1 MHMKDTRSE
10 LQQQARSRR
19 TITKGAVALAVILV
33 AAILCAFTLTQPG
46 LPTRTFADD
55 GTSTV
60 AANDGTAAQALPSAS
75 TVSGTDFLA
84 ALDAYVATNPAA
96 DEGDYVEIDGNTPS
110 FTVDDATTDAFQSF
124 SQLDWLGR
132 CGTAYACLG
141 PETLPT
147 DVRGDISE
155 IHPSGWVQNFY
166 DFIEGES
173 LYNRS
178 HLIAHCLSGQNANE
192 RNLITGTRHLNADA
206 MEPIEAM
213 VLDYIER
220 TSNHVLYR
228 VTPVFER
235 DELVARGVQI
245 EALSMEDG
253 GQGVSLNVFLRNIQP
268 GVAIDYATGDNWADE
283 TATNGSWAD
292 GTAAAGSWGAGTG
305 STAAGGWG
313 TGSTAAGGWGTP
325 TAIAGASTLS
335 PISIAAASDQAASSS
350 SDTPATVTYV
360 VNKNT
365 GKFHYPSCSSV
376 SKIKAKNRMDSDQTR
391 DELIAQGYVPCKN
404 CNP

>member
-1 MHMKDTRSE
+1 MKDLRNDSSA
-10 LQQQARSRR
+10 QARRAHS
-19 TITKGAVALAVILV
+19 TTGGLAALAAALV
-33 AAILCAFTLTQPG
+33 AIVFAVFSIAQPG
-46 LPTRTFADD
+46 MPTGECTGTTASADEA
-55 GTSTV
+55 T
-60 AANDGTAAQALPSAS
+60 TAQTLPSAS
-75 TVSGTDFLA
+75 TVSDTDFLA
-84 ALDAYVATNPAA
+84 ALDAYVAANPMA
-96 DEGDYVEIDGNTPS
+96 DEGDYVEIDDNVPS

-178 HLIAHCLSGQNANE
+178 HLIAHCLSGQDANE
-192 RNLITGTRHLNADA
+192 QNLITGTRHFNADV

-220 TSNHVLYR
+220 TGNHVLYR
-228 VTPVFER
+228 VTPVFEG

-268 GVAIDYATGDNWADE
+268 GVAIDYATGNNWADE
-283 TATNGSWAD
+283 AAT
-292 GTAAAGSWGAGTG
+292 AGSWSASAASSSL
-305 STAAGGWG
+305 STSA
-313 TGSTAAGGWGTP
+313 T
-325 TAIAGASTLS
+325 AGAAPLS
-335 PISIAAASDQAASSS
+335 PISAAATTSQADDAST
-350 SDTPATVTYV
+350 DTPATVTYV

-376 SKIKAKNRMDSDQTR
+376 PKIKAKNRMDSNQTR

>member
-1 MHMKDTRSE
+1 MLMKDRTSKSHS
-10 LQQQARSRR
+10 QAKDARS
-19 TITKGAVALAVILV
+19 IPGGAKALV
-33 AAILCAFTLTQPG
+33 AALVAAVLVMLAFTQTNLSV
-46 LPTRTFADD
+46 RIFADD
-55 GTSTV
+55 GTS
-60 AANDGTAAQALPSAS
+60 AAATASQGAAADTLPSAS

-84 ALDAYVATNPAA
+84 ALDAYVAANPTA

-155 IHPSGWVQNFY
+155 IHPSGWVQYFY

-192 RNLITGTRHLNADA
+192 QNLITGTRHFNADV

-213 VLDYIER
+213 VLNYIEQ
-220 TSNHVLYR
+220 TGNHVLYR
-228 VTPVFER
+228 VTPVFEG

-268 GVAIDYATGDNWADE
+268 GVAIDYATGNNWADE
-283 TATNGSWAD
+283 AATAGSWSAS
-292 GTAAAGSWGAGTG
+292 AAAG
-305 STAAGGWG
+305 AAPLAPI
-313 TGSTAAGGWGTP
+313 SAAAT
-325 TAIAGASTLS
+325 TSQADDAST
-335 PISIAAASDQAASSS
+335 
-350 SDTPATVTYV
+350 DTPATVTYV

-376 SKIKAKNRMDSDQTR
+376 PKIKAKNRMDSNQTR
-391 DELIAQGYVPCKN
+391 DELIAQGYAPCKN

>member
-1 MHMKDTRSE
+1 MHMKVTENES
-10 LQQQARSRR
+10 QQSARGSHS
-19 TITKGAVALAVILV
+19 IMKGMIALAVILV
-33 AAILCAFTLTQPG
+33 AAVLFTFTLTQPG
-46 LPTRTFADD
+46 LSTRIFADD
-55 GTSTV
+55 ETS
-60 AANDGTAAQALPSAS
+60 AATTASQGADASALPSAS
-75 TVSGTDFLA
+75 TVSGTDFLI
-84 ALDAYVATNPAA
+84 ALDAYVAANPTA
-96 DEGDYVEIDGNTPS
+96 DEGDYVEINDNTPS

-124 SQLDWLGR
+124 SQLDRLGR

-147 DVRGDISE
+147 DARGDISE
-155 IHPSGWVQNFY
+155 VHPSGWIQNFY

-192 RNLITGTRHLNADA
+192 KNLITGTRHFNADV

-213 VLDYIER
+213 VLNYIEQ
-220 TSNHVLYR
+220 TGNPVLYR
-228 VTPVFER
+228 VTPVFEG

-268 GVAIDYATGDNWADE
+268 GVTIDYATGNNWADE
-283 TATNGSWAD
+283 AATDSGLGTESTAAD
-292 GTAAAGSWGAGTG
+292 SRNASAAAGAAALPAI
-305 STAAGGWG
+305 STA
-313 TGSTAAGGWGTP
+313 STD
-325 TAIAGASTLS
+325 
-335 PISIAAASDQAASSS
+335 DQSADTQT
-350 SDTPATVTYV
+350 DTPSTVTYV
-360 VNKNT
+360 VNKKA

-376 SKIKAKNRMDSDQTR
+376 PKIKAKNRMDSDQTR
-391 DELIAQGYVPCKN
+391 DELIAQGYVPCKD

>member
-1 MHMKDTRSE
+1 MHMKDTRGE
-10 LQQQARSRR
+10 LQQQARGGRS
-19 TITKGAVALAVILV
+19 ITKGAVALAVILV
-33 AAILCAFTLTQPG
+33 TAILFAFTFAQPG

-55 GTSTV
+55 GTSAA
-60 AANDGTAAQALPSAS
+60 AANDGTAAQTLSSAS
-75 TVSGTDFLA
+75 TVSGTDFLT
-84 ALDAYVATNPAA
+84 ALDAYVASNPAA
-96 DEGDYVEIDGNTPS
+96 DEGDYVEIDNNTPS

-147 DVRGDISE
+147 GVRGDISE

-166 DFIEGES
+166 DFIEGQS

-192 RNLITGTRHLNADA
+192 QNLITGTRHFNADV

-213 VLDYIER
+213 VLNYIEQ
-220 TSNHVLYR
+220 TGNHVLYR
-228 VTPVFER
+228 VTPVFEG

-268 GVAIDYATGDNWADE
+268 GVAIDYATGNNWADE
-283 TATNGSWAD
+283 AAT
-292 GTAAAGSWGAGTG
+292 AGSR
-305 STAAGGWG
+305 S
-313 TGSTAAGGWGTP
+313 S
-325 TAIAGASTLS
+325 S
-335 PISIAAASDQAASSS
+335 AASSGLS
-350 SDTPATVTYV
+350 TSATAGAAPLAPISAAATTSQADDASTGTPATVTYV

-376 SKIKAKNRMDSDQTR
+376 PKIKAKNRMDSNQTR

>member
-1 MHMKDTRSE
+1 MLMKDRTSE
-10 LQQQARSRR
+10 SHPQAKDARS
-19 TITKGAVALAVILV
+19 IPGGAKALV
-33 AAILCAFTLTQPG
+33 AALVAAVLVAFAFAQTYLSA
-46 LPTRTFADD
+46 RIFADD
-55 GTSTV
+55 GTSAAATASQGA
-60 AANDGTAAQALPSAS
+60 AANTLPSAS
-75 TVSGTDFLA
+75 TVSGTDFLT
-84 ALDAYVATNPAA
+84 ALDAYVAANPTV

-124 SQLDWLGR
+124 SQLDRLGR

-178 HLIAHCLSGQNANE
+178 HLIAHCLSGQDANE
-192 RNLITGTRHLNADA
+192 RNLITGTRHFNADV

-220 TSNHVLYR
+220 TGNHVLYR
-228 VTPVFER
+228 VTPVFEG

-268 GVAIDYATGDNWADE
+268 GVAIDYATGNNWADE
-283 TATNGSWAD
+283 AATAGSWSASATAS
-292 GTAAAGSWGAGTG
+292 GWNTGSAAAG
-305 STAAGGWG
+305 AAPLVPI
-313 TGSTAAGGWGTP
+313 SAAAT
-325 TAIAGASTLS
+325 TSQADDAST
-335 PISIAAASDQAASSS
+335 
-350 SDTPATVTYV
+350 DTPATVTYV

-376 SKIKAKNRMDSDQTR
+376 PKIKAKNRMDSNQTR

>member
-1 MHMKDTRSE
+1 MKDLRNDSSA
-10 LQQQARSRR
+10 QARRARS
-19 TITKGAVALAVILV
+19 TTGGLAALAAALV
-33 AAILCAFTLTQPG
+33 AIVFAVFSIAQPG
-46 LPTRTFADD
+46 MPTGECTGTTASADEA
-55 GTSTV
+55 T
-60 AANDGTAAQALPSAS
+60 TAQTLPSAS
-75 TVSGTDFLA
+75 TVSGTDFLT
-84 ALDAYVATNPAA
+84 ALDAYVAANPATDA
-96 DEGDYVEIDGNTPS
+96 GDYVEIDNNTPS

-124 SQLDWLGR
+124 SPLDWLGR

-178 HLIAHCLSGQNANE
+178 HLIAHCLSGQDANE
-192 RNLITGTRHLNADA
+192 QNLITGTRHFNADV

-213 VLDYIER
+213 VLNYIEQ
-220 TSNHVLYR
+220 TGNHVLYR
-228 VTPVFER
+228 VTPVFEG

-268 GVAIDYATGDNWADE
+268 GVAIDYATGNNWADE
-283 TATNGSWAD
+283 AATDSGLGTGS
-292 GTAAAGSWGAGTG
+292 AAAGAAATG
-305 STAAGGWG
+305 LSMPTAADAAALPAISTA
-313 TGSTAAGGWGTP
+313 STD
-325 TAIAGASTLS
+325 
-335 PISIAAASDQAASSS
+335 DQSADSQT
-350 SDTPATVTYV
+350 DTPSTVTYV
-360 VNKNT
+360 VNKKA

-376 SKIKAKNRMDSDQTR
+376 PKIKAKNRMDSDQTR
-391 DELIAQGYVPCKN
+391 DELIAQGYVPCKD

>member
-10 LQQQARSRR
+10 LQQQARGSRS
-19 TITKGAVALAVILV
+19 ITKGAVALAVILV

-84 ALDAYVATNPAA
+84 GLDAYVATNPAA

-155 IHPSGWVQNFY
+155 IYPSGWVQNFY

-178 HLIAHCLSGQNANE
+178 HLIAHCLSGQDANE
-192 RNLITGTRHLNADA
+192 QNLITGTRHFNADV

-213 VLDYIER
+213 MLDYIER
-220 TSNHVLYR
+220 TDNHVLYR
-228 VTPVFER
+228 VTPVFEG

-268 GVAIDYATGDNWADE
+268 GVAIDYATGNNWADE
-283 TATNGSWAD
+283 AAT
-292 GTAAAGSWGAGTG
+292 AGSW
-305 STAAGGWG
+305 S
-313 TGSTAAGGWGTP
+313 S
-325 TAIAGASTLS
+325 S
-335 PISIAAASDQAASSS
+335 AASSGLS
-350 SDTPATVTYV
+350 VSAPASAVPLVPISAAATTSQADDASTDTPATVTYV

-376 SKIKAKNRMDSDQTR
+376 PKIKAKNRMDSNQTR

>member
-1 MHMKDTRSE
+1 MHMKVTENESQQSARGSRS
-10 LQQQARSRR
+10 
-19 TITKGAVALAVILV
+19 IMKGMIALAVILV
-33 AAILCAFTLTQPG
+33 VAVLFTFTLTQPG
-46 LPTRTFADD
+46 LSTRIFADD
-55 GTSTV
+55 ETS
-60 AANDGTAAQALPSAS
+60 AATTASQGADAGALPSAS
-75 TVSGTDFLA
+75 TVSGTDFLV
-84 ALDAYVATNPAA
+84 ALDAYVAANPTAN
-96 DEGDYVEIDGNTPS
+96 EGDYVEINDNTPS

-124 SQLDWLGR
+124 SQLDRLGR

-147 DVRGDISE
+147 DARGDISE

-178 HLIAHCLSGQNANE
+178 HLIAHCLSGQDANE
-192 RNLITGTRHLNADA
+192 RNLITGTRHFNADV

-213 VLDYIER
+213 VLGYIEQ
-220 TSNHVLYR
+220 TGNHVLYR
-228 VTPVFER
+228 VTPVFEG

-283 TATNGSWAD
+283 AATDSGL
-292 GTAAAGSWGAGTG
+292 GTG
-305 STAAGGWG
+305 STAAGAAA
-313 TGSTAAGGWGTP
+313 TGLSMPTAADVTALPAISTA
-325 TAIAGASTLS
+325 STD
-335 PISIAAASDQAASSS
+335 DQSADSQT
-350 SDTPATVTYV
+350 DTPSTVTYV
-360 VNKNT
+360 VNKKA

-376 SKIKAKNRMDSDQTR
+376 PKIKAKNRMDSDQTR
-391 DELIAQGYVPCKN
+391 DELIAQGYVPCKD

>member
-1 MHMKDTRSE
+1 MHMKDTRGE
-10 LQQQARSRR
+10 LQQQARGRR
-19 TITKGAVALAVILV
+19 SITKGAVALAVILV
-33 AAILCAFTLTQPG
+33 TAILFVFTIAQPG

-55 GTSTV
+55 GTSTA
-60 AANDGTAAQALPSAS
+60 AANDGTAAQTLPSAS
-75 TVSGTDFLA
+75 TVSGTDFLT
-84 ALDAYVATNPAA
+84 ALDAYVAANPTA
-96 DEGDYVEIDGNTPS
+96 DEGDYVEIDDNTPS
-110 FTVDDATTDAFQSF
+110 FTVDDATTDAFQSY

-178 HLIAHCLSGQNANE
+178 HLIAHCLSGQDANE
-192 RNLITGTRHLNADA
+192 RNLITGTRHFNADV

-220 TSNHVLYR
+220 TGNHVLYR
-228 VTPVFER
+228 VTPVFEG

-268 GVAIDYATGDNWADE
+268 GVAIDYATGNNWADE
-283 TATNGSWAD
+283 AATADSWSTSAATSNLSASASA
-292 GTAAAGSWGAGTG
+292 GTAPLA
-305 STAAGGWG
+305 
-313 TGSTAAGGWGTP
+313 
-325 TAIAGASTLS
+325 
-335 PISIAAASDQAASSS
+335 PISAAATTSQADDTST
-350 SDTPATVTYV
+350 DTPATVTYV

-376 SKIKAKNRMDSDQTR
+376 PKIKAKNRMDSNQTR
-391 DELIAQGYVPCKN
+391 DKLIAQGYVPCKN

>member
-1 MHMKDTRSE
+1 MHMKDTRGE
-10 LQQQARSRR
+10 FQQQA
-19 TITKGAVALAVILV
+19 KGGCSIAKGVAALAVILV
-33 AAILCAFTLTQPG
+33 TAILFAFTFAQPG

-55 GTSTV
+55 GTS
-60 AANDGTAAQALPSAS
+60 AAATASQGASASALPSAS
-75 TVSGTDFLA
+75 TVSGTDFFT
-84 ALDAYVATNPAA
+84 ALDAYVASNPAA
-96 DEGDYVEIDGNTPS
+96 DEGDYVEIDNNTPS

-124 SQLDWLGR
+124 SPLDWLGR

-178 HLIAHCLSGQNANE
+178 HLIAHCLSGQDANE
-192 RNLITGTRHLNADA
+192 RNLITGTRHFNADV

-220 TSNHVLYR
+220 TGNHVLYR
-228 VTPVFER
+228 VTPVFEG

-268 GVAIDYATGDNWADE
+268 GVAIDYATGNNWADE
-283 TATNGSWAD
+283 TAT
-292 GTAAAGSWGAGTG
+292 
-305 STAAGGWG
+305 AGGW
-313 TGSTAAGGWGTP
+313 S
-325 TAIAGASTLS
+325 AS
-335 PISIAAASDQAASSS
+335 AASSS
-350 SDTPATVTYV
+350 LSTSATAGAAPLAPISAAATTSQADDASTGTPVTVTYV

-376 SKIKAKNRMDSDQTR
+376 PKIKAKNRMDSNQTR
-391 DELIAQGYVPCKN
+391 DELIAQGYIPCKN

>member
-1 MHMKDTRSE
+1 MKDLRNDSSA
-10 LQQQARSRR
+10 QARHARS
-19 TITKGAVALAVILV
+19 TTNGLAALAVALVAIVLAVF
-33 AAILCAFTLTQPG
+33 AIAQPG
-46 LPTRTFADD
+46 VPTGAYADRTASVSEA
-55 GTSTV
+55 T
-60 AANDGTAAQALPSAS
+60 TAPTPPSAS

-84 ALDAYVATNPAA
+84 ALDAYVAANPTV
-96 DEGDYVEIDGNTPS
+96 DEGDYVEIDNNTPS
-110 FTVDDATTDAFQSF
+110 FTIDDATTDAFQSF
-124 SQLDWLGR
+124 SQLDRLGR

-178 HLIAHCLSGQNANE
+178 HLIAHCLSGQDANE
-192 RNLITGTRHLNADA
+192 RNLITGTRHFNADV

-213 VLDYIER
+213 VLNYIEQ
-220 TSNHVLYR
+220 TGNHVLYR
-228 VTPVFER
+228 VTPVFEG

-268 GVAIDYATGDNWADE
+268 GVAIDYATGNNWADE
-283 TATNGSWAD
+283 AAT
-292 GTAAAGSWGAGTG
+292 AGSWSASVATSSPSTSASAGAAPLAPI
-305 STAAGGWG
+305 SETAASEQA
-313 TGSTAAGGWGTP
+313 TSAAG
-325 TAIAGASTLS
+325 
-335 PISIAAASDQAASSS
+335 
-350 SDTPATVTYV
+350 DTPATVTYV

-376 SKIKAKNRMDSDQTR
+376 PKIKAKNRIDTNQTR

>member
-1 MHMKDTRSE
+1 MHMKATESE
-10 LQQQARSRR
+10 SQQPA
-19 TITKGAVALAVILV
+19 KGSPSIINGMAVFAVTFV
-33 AAILCAFTLTQPG
+33 AAILFTLTLAQPG
-46 LPTRTFADD
+46 MSVRAFADD
-55 GTSTV
+55 GAAATAATTGEEV
-60 AANDGTAAQALPSAS
+60 AAGTLPSAS
-75 TVSGTDFLA
+75 TVSGADFLT
-84 ALDAYVATNPAA
+84 ALDAYVAANPATDA
-96 DEGDYVEIDGNTPS
+96 GDYVEIDGNTPS
-110 FTVDDATTDAFQSF
+110 FTAEDATTDAFQSF

-155 IHPSGWVQNFY
+155 VHPSGWAQNSY
-166 DFIEGES
+166 GFIDGES

-192 RNLITGTRHLNADA
+192 RNLITGTRHLNADV

-213 VLDYIER
+213 VLDYIEQ
-220 TSNHVLYR
+220 TGNHVLYR
-228 VTPVFER
+228 VTPVFEG

-253 GQGVSLNVFLRNIQP
+253 GQGVSLNVFLHNIQP
-268 GVAIDYATGDNWADE
+268 GVAIDYATGDNWAD
-283 TATNGSWAD
+283 
-292 GTAAAGSWGAGTG
+292 GTAAAGGWGAGTG
-305 STAAGGWG
+305 AAAGGWG
-313 TGSTAAGGWGTP
+313 TT

-335 PISIAAASDQAASSS
+335 PISIAAASDQAASEDST

-376 SKIKAKNRMDSDQTR
+376 PKIKAKNRMDTDQTR

>member
-1 MHMKDTRSE
+1 MKDLRNDSSA
-10 LQQQARSRR
+10 QARRARS
-19 TITKGAVALAVILV
+19 TTGGLAALAAALV
-33 AAILCAFTLTQPG
+33 AIVFAVFSIAQPG
-46 LPTRTFADD
+46 MPTGECTGTTASADEA
-55 GTSTV
+55 T
-60 AANDGTAAQALPSAS
+60 TAQTLPSAS

-84 ALDAYVATNPAA
+84 ALDAYVAANPTV
-96 DEGDYVEIDGNTPS
+96 DEGDYVEIDDNTPS

-124 SQLDWLGR
+124 SPLDWLGR

-178 HLIAHCLSGQNANE
+178 HLIAHCLSGQDANE
-192 RNLITGTRHLNADA
+192 QNLITGTRHFNADV

-220 TSNHVLYR
+220 TGNHVLYR
-228 VTPVFER
+228 VTPVFEG

-283 TATNGSWAD
+283 AATADSWSSSAASS
-292 GTAAAGSWGAGTG
+292 GLSTSASAGAAALAPI
-305 STAAGGWG
+305 STAA
-313 TGSTAAGGWGTP
+313 TTSQTDDASTGTP
-325 TAIAGASTLS
+325 T
-335 PISIAAASDQAASSS
+335 
-350 SDTPATVTYV
+350 TVTYV

-376 SKIKAKNRMDSDQTR
+376 PKIKAKNRMDSNQTR

>member
-1 MHMKDTRSE
+1 MHMKDTRSD
-10 LQQQARSRR
+10 LQQQARGRR
-19 TITKGAVALAVILV
+19 SITKGAVALAVILV

-55 GTSTV
+55 GTSTA
-60 AANDGTAAQALPSAS
+60 AANDGTAAHALPSAS
-75 TVSGTDFLA
+75 TVSGTDFLT
-84 ALDAYVATNPAA
+84 ALDAYVAANPTA
-96 DEGDYVEIDGNTPS
+96 DEGDYVDIDDNTPS
-110 FTVDDATTDAFQSF
+110 FTVDDATTDAFQSY

-155 IHPSGWVQNFY
+155 IRPSGWVQNFY

-178 HLIAHCLSGQNANE
+178 HLIAHCLSGQDANE
-192 RNLITGTRHLNADA
+192 QNLITGTRHFNADV

-220 TSNHVLYR
+220 TGNHVLYR
-228 VTPVFER
+228 VTPVFED

-268 GVAIDYATGDNWADE
+268 GVAIDYATGNNWADE
-283 TATNGSWAD
+283 AATADSWSTSAATSNLSASASA
-292 GTAAAGSWGAGTG
+292 GTAPLA
-305 STAAGGWG
+305 
-313 TGSTAAGGWGTP
+313 
-325 TAIAGASTLS
+325 
-335 PISIAAASDQAASSS
+335 PISAAATTSQADDTST
-350 SDTPATVTYV
+350 DTPATVTYV

-376 SKIKAKNRMDSDQTR
+376 PKIKAKNRMDSNQTR

>member
-1 MHMKDTRSE
+1 MHMKVTENESQQSARGSRS
-10 LQQQARSRR
+10 
-19 TITKGAVALAVILV
+19 IMKGMIALTVILV
-33 AAILCAFTLTQPG
+33 AAVLFTFTLTQPN
-46 LPTRTFADD
+46 LSTRIFADD
-55 GTSTV
+55 ETS
-60 AANDGTAAQALPSAS
+60 AATTASQGADAGALPSAS

-84 ALDAYVATNPAA
+84 ALDAYVAANPAT
-96 DEGDYVEIDGNTPS
+96 DSGDYVEIDNNTPS
-110 FTVDDATTDAFQSF
+110 FTADDATTEAFQSF
-124 SQLDWLGR
+124 SQLDRLGR

-147 DVRGDISE
+147 DARGDISE
-155 IHPSGWVQNFY
+155 VHPSGWVQNFY
-166 DFIEGES
+166 DFIEDES

-192 RNLITGTRHLNADA
+192 RNLITGTRHFNADV

-213 VLDYIER
+213 VLNYIEQ
-220 TSNHVLYR
+220 TGNHVLYR
-228 VTPVFER
+228 VTPVFEGN
-235 DELVARGVQI
+235 ELVARGVQI

-283 TATNGSWAD
+283 SAAQGS
-292 GTAAAGSWGAGTG
+292 S
-305 STAAGGWG
+305 STPVPAGG
-313 TGSTAAGGWGTP
+313 
-325 TAIAGASTLS
+325 ASLA
-335 PISIAAASDQAASSS
+335 PISAAVASNEAA
-350 SDTPATVTYV
+350 DNAAETPSTVTYV

-376 SKIKAKNRMDSDQTR
+376 PKIKAKNRMDSDQTR
-391 DELIAQGYVPCKN
+391 DELIAQGYLPCKN

>member
-1 MHMKDTRSE
+1 MHMKVTERES
-10 LQQQARSRR
+10 QQSARGSLP
-19 TITKGAVALAVILV
+19 ITNGAIALAAILV
-33 AAILCAFTLTQPG
+33 AAILFTLALAQPG
-46 LPTRTFADD
+46 ISARAFADD
-55 GTSTV
+55 G
-60 AANDGTAAQALPSAS
+60 AAATAATTGEATAAQALPSAS
-75 TVSGTDFLA
+75 TVSGIDFLT
-84 ALDAYVATNPAA
+84 ALDAYIAANPMA

-124 SQLDWLGR
+124 SQLDRLGR

-155 IHPSGWVQNFY
+155 IRPSGWVQNFY

-192 RNLITGTRHLNADA
+192 RNLITGTRHFNADV

-220 TSNHVLYR
+220 TGNHVLYR
-228 VTPVFER
+228 VTPVFED

-268 GVAIDYATGDNWADE
+268 GVAIDYATGNNWADE
-283 TATNGSWAD
+283 AATDGSWSASAA
-292 GTAAAGSWGAGTG
+292 TSSLSTSAAAG
-305 STAAGGWG
+305 AAALAPI
-313 TGSTAAGGWGTP
+313 SAAAT
-325 TAIAGASTLS
+325 TSQADDAST
-335 PISIAAASDQAASSS
+335 
-350 SDTPATVTYV
+350 DTPATVTYV

-376 SKIKAKNRMDSDQTR
+376 PKIKAKNRMDSNQTR

>member
-1 MHMKDTRSE
+1 MHMKVTESKS
-10 LQQQARSRR
+10 QQPARARCSIINGP
-19 TITKGAVALAVILV
+19 TAYVVAFV
-33 AAILCAFTLTQPG
+33 AAILFAFALTQPD

-55 GTSTV
+55 GTS
-60 AANDGTAAQALPSAS
+60 AAATASQGAAADTLPSAS

-84 ALDAYVATNPAA
+84 ALDGYVAANPMA
-96 DEGDYVEIDGNTPS
+96 DEGDYVEIDGNVPP

-124 SQLDWLGR
+124 SPLDLLGR

-178 HLIAHCLSGQNANE
+178 HLIAHCLSGQDANE
-192 RNLITGTRHLNADA
+192 QNLITGTRHFNADV

-213 VLDYIER
+213 VLNYIEQ
-220 TSNHVLYR
+220 TGNHVLYR
-228 VTPVFER
+228 VTPVFEG
-235 DELVARGVQI
+235 DELVARGVQM

-283 TATNGSWAD
+283 
-292 GTAAAGSWGAGTG
+292 AASAGSWSSSAASSGLSTSASAGAAPLAPISAAATTSQADDA
-305 STAAGGWG
+305 ST
-313 TGSTAAGGWGTP
+313 GTP
-325 TAIAGASTLS
+325 T
-335 PISIAAASDQAASSS
+335 
-350 SDTPATVTYV
+350 TVTYV

-376 SKIKAKNRMDSDQTR
+376 PKIKAKNRMDSNQTR

>member
-1 MHMKDTRSE
+1 MHMKVTGSE
-10 LQQQARSRR
+10 SQQQAKGSRS
-19 TITKGAVALAVILV
+19 IINGLAAFVVTVV
-33 AAILCAFTLTQPG
+33 AAIIFTFAFAQPG
-46 LPTRTFADD
+46 LSARAFADD
-55 GTSTV
+55 G
-60 AANDGTAAQALPSAS
+60 NTAAAAAPSEEAATQALPSAS
-75 TVSGTDFLA
+75 TVSGTEFLA
-84 ALDAYVATNPAA
+84 ALDAYVAVNPTVDA
-96 DEGDYVEIDGNTPS
+96 GDYVEIDGNTPS

-124 SQLDWLGR
+124 SQLDRLGR

-147 DVRGDISE
+147 DARGDISE

-166 DFIEGES
+166 DFIEDES

-178 HLIAHCLSGQNANE
+178 HLIAHCLSGQDANE
-192 RNLITGTRHLNADA
+192 QNLITGTRHFNADV

-220 TSNHVLYR
+220 TGNHVLYR
-228 VTPVFER
+228 VTPVFEG

-283 TATNGSWAD
+283 TATD
-292 GTAAAGSWGAGTG
+292 GGRGTGAGTGAAGSWGTT
-305 STAAGGWG
+305 TAVV
-313 TGSTAAGGWGTP
+313 
-325 TAIAGASTLS
+325 GASTLS
-335 PISIAAASDQAASSS
+335 PISIAAASDQAASEDST

>member
-1 MHMKDTRSE
+1 MKD
-10 LQQQARSRR
+10 LQNNSSAQATHAHS
-19 TITKGAVALAVILV
+19 TTSGLTALAAALV
-33 AAILCAFTLTQPG
+33 AIVLAVFAVSQPG
-46 LPTRTFADD
+46 VPTRACAD
-55 GTSTV
+55 TTASV
-60 AANDGTAAQALPSAS
+60 SEAATAQALPSAS

-84 ALDAYVATNPAA
+84 ALDAYVAANPATDA
-96 DEGDYVEIDGNTPS
+96 GDYVEIDNNIPS
-110 FTVDDATTDAFQSF
+110 FTADDATTEAFQSF
-124 SQLDWLGR
+124 SQLDRLGR

-155 IHPSGWVQNFY
+155 VHPSGWIQNFY

-178 HLIAHCLSGQNANE
+178 HLIAHCLSGQNTNE
-192 RNLITGTRHLNADA
+192 RNLITGTRHFNADV

-213 VLDYIER
+213 VLNYIEQ
-220 TSNHVLYR
+220 TGNHVLYR
-228 VTPVFER
+228 VTPVFEG

-268 GVAIDYATGDNWADE
+268 GVAIDYATGDNWADGAATTDSWNAST
-283 TATNGSWAD
+283 TAVGWS
-292 GTAAAGSWGAGTG
+292 TG
-305 STAAGGWG
+305 SAPAGG
-313 TGSTAAGGWGTP
+313 
-325 TAIAGASTLS
+325 ASLA
-335 PISIAAASDQAASSS
+335 PISAAVASDEGADNAAE
-350 SDTPATVTYV
+350 TPSTVTYV

-376 SKIKAKNRMDSDQTR
+376 PKIKAKNHMDSDQTR

>member
-1 MHMKDTRSE
+1 MRIEDSENESYMQAEDTHS
-10 LQQQARSRR
+10 
-19 TITKGAVALAVILV
+19 ITHGLATLAFALA
-33 AAILCAFTLTQPG
+33 AAILLTFALAQPG
-46 LPTRTFADD
+46 LPARAFAD
-55 GTSTV
+55 V
-60 AANDGTAAQALPSAS
+60 ETAATAATTGEGAAAETLPSAS
-75 TVSGTDFLA
+75 TVTGEDFLA
-84 ALDAYVATNPAA
+84 ALDAYVAANPATDA
-96 DEGDYVEIDGNTPS
+96 GDYVEIDNNTPS
-110 FTVDDATTDAFQSF
+110 FTADDTTTEAFQSF

-147 DVRGDISE
+147 DARGDISDV
-155 IHPSGWVQNFY
+155 HPSGWVQNFY
-166 DFIEGES
+166 DFIDGES

-192 RNLITGTRHLNADA
+192 RNLITGTRHFNADV

-213 VLDYIER
+213 ALDYIEQ
-220 TSNHVLYR
+220 TGNHVLYR
-228 VTPVFER
+228 VTPVFKG

-283 TATNGSWAD
+283 TATGDSWD
-292 GTAAAGSWGAGTG
+292 TGTG
-305 STAAGGWG
+305 TGTGAAGGWG
-313 TGSTAAGGWGTP
+313 TTTAVV
-325 TAIAGASTLS
+325 GASTLS
-335 PISIAAASDQAASSS
+335 PISIAAASDQATSSS

-365 GKFHYPSCSSV
+365 GKFHYPSCPSV

>member
-10 LQQQARSRR
+10 LQQQARGRR
-19 TITKGAVALAVILV
+19 TITNRVVALAVILV
-33 AAILCAFTLTQPG
+33 AAILFAFALAQPG

-60 AANDGTAAQALPSAS
+60 AANNGTVAQALPSAS

-124 SQLDWLGR
+124 SQLDRLGR

-147 DVRGDISE
+147 DARGDISE

-166 DFIEGES
+166 DFIEDES

-178 HLIAHCLSGQNANE
+178 HLIAHCLSGQDANE
-192 RNLITGTRHLNADA
+192 QNLITGTRHFNADV

-220 TSNHVLYR
+220 TGNHVLYR
-228 VTPVFER
+228 VTPVFEG

-268 GVAIDYATGDNWADE
+268 GVAIDYATGNNWADE
-283 TATNGSWAD
+283 AATADSWSTSAATSNLSASASA
-292 GTAAAGSWGAGTG
+292 GTAPLA
-305 STAAGGWG
+305 
-313 TGSTAAGGWGTP
+313 
-325 TAIAGASTLS
+325 
-335 PISIAAASDQAASSS
+335 PISAAATTSQADDTST
-350 SDTPATVTYV
+350 DTPATVTYV

-376 SKIKAKNRMDSDQTR
+376 PKIKAKNRMDSNQTR

>member
-10 LQQQARSRR
+10 LQQQARGRR
-19 TITKGAVALAVILV
+19 TITNGVVTLAVILV
-33 AAILCAFTLTQPG
+33 AAILFAFALAQPG

-55 GTSTV
+55 GTSTA
-60 AANDGTAAQALPSAS
+60 AANDGTAAHALPSAS

-84 ALDAYVATNPAA
+84 ALDAYVAANPTA
-96 DEGDYVEIDGNTPS
+96 DEGDYVEIDDNTPS

-124 SQLDWLGR
+124 SPFDWLGR

-178 HLIAHCLSGQNANE
+178 HLIAHCLSGQDANE
-192 RNLITGTRHLNADA
+192 QNLITGTRHFNADV

-228 VTPVFER
+228 VTPVFEG

-268 GVAIDYATGDNWADE
+268 GVAIDYATGNNWADE
-283 TATNGSWAD
+283 AATAGSWNTSAA
-292 GTAAAGSWGAGTG
+292 TSSLSTSAAAG
-305 STAAGGWG
+305 AAPLAPI
-313 TGSTAAGGWGTP
+313 SAAAT
-325 TAIAGASTLS
+325 TNQADDAST
-335 PISIAAASDQAASSS
+335 
-350 SDTPATVTYV
+350 DTPATVTYV

-376 SKIKAKNRMDSDQTR
+376 PKIKAKNRMDSNQTR

>member
-1 MHMKDTRSE
+1 MRIEDSENESYMQTKDTHS
-10 LQQQARSRR
+10 
-19 TITKGAVALAVILV
+19 ITHGLAAFAVTLA
-33 AAILCAFTLTQPG
+33 AAILFAFAVAQPS
-46 LPTRTFADD
+46 LPAKAFADIE
-55 GTSTV
+55 
-60 AANDGTAAQALPSAS
+60 TAATTATAGEEAAAEALPSAS
-75 TVSGTDFLA
+75 TLSGADFLA
-84 ALDAYVATNPAA
+84 ALDAYVAANPATDA
-96 DEGDYVEIDGNTPS
+96 GDYVEIDGNTPS
-110 FTVDDATTDAFQSF
+110 FTADDATTDAFQSF

-155 IHPSGWVQNFY
+155 VHPSGWVQNFY

-178 HLIAHCLSGQNANE
+178 HLIAHSLSGQNANE
-192 RNLITGTRHLNADA
+192 RNLITGTRHFNADV

-220 TSNHVLYR
+220 TGNHVLYR
-228 VTPVFER
+228 VTPVFEG

-268 GVAIDYATGDNWADE
+268 GVAIDYATGNNWADE
-283 TATNGSWAD
+283 AATDGSWD
-292 GTAAAGSWGAGTG
+292 TGTG
-305 STAAGGWG
+305 AETGATGGWG
-313 TGSTAAGGWGTP
+313 TTTAVV
-325 TAIAGASTLS
+325 GASTLS
-335 PISIAAASDQAASSS
+335 PISIAAASDQAASEDST

-365 GKFHYPSCSSV
+365 GKFHYPSCPSV

>member
-1 MHMKDTRSE
+1 MNDLRNDSSARVRH
-10 LQQQARSRR
+10 ARS
-19 TITKGAVALAVILV
+19 TTSGLAALAAALV
-33 AAILCAFTLTQPG
+33 AIVLAAFAISQPG
-46 LPTRTFADD
+46 VPTRACAD
-55 GTSTV
+55 TTASV
-60 AANDGTAAQALPSAS
+60 SEAATAQALPSAS

-84 ALDAYVATNPAA
+84 ALDAYVAANPATDA
-96 DEGDYVEIDGNTPS
+96 GDYVEIDNNTPS
-110 FTVDDATTDAFQSF
+110 FTAGDATTEAFQSF
-124 SQLDWLGR
+124 SQLDRLGR

-147 DVRGDISE
+147 DARGDISE
-155 IHPSGWVQNFY
+155 IHPSGWVQHFY

-192 RNLITGTRHLNADA
+192 KNLITGTRHFNADV

-213 VLDYIER
+213 VLNYIEQ
-220 TSNHVLYR
+220 TGNHVLYR
-228 VTPVFER
+228 VTPVFEG

-268 GVAIDYATGDNWADE
+268 GVDIDYATGDNWADE
-283 TATNGSWAD
+283 AATMGSRN
-292 GTAAAGSWGAGTG
+292 S
-305 STAAGGWG
+305 STAAVGWS
-313 TGSTAAGGWGTP
+313 TGSAP
-325 TAIAGASTLS
+325 AGAETLAPVS
-335 PISIAAASDQAASSS
+335 AAVASDEGTDNAAE
-350 SDTPATVTYV
+350 TPSTVTYV

-376 SKIKAKNRMDSDQTR
+376 PKIKAKNRMDSNQTR
-391 DELIAQGYVPCKN
+391 DELIAQGYVPCKD

>member
-1 MHMKDTRSE
+1 MLMKDRTSKSHS
-10 LQQQARSRR
+10 QAKDARS
-19 TITKGAVALAVILV
+19 IPGGAKALV
-33 AAILCAFTLTQPG
+33 AALVAAVLVMLAFTQTNLSV
-46 LPTRTFADD
+46 RTFADD
-55 GTSTV
+55 GAS
-60 AANDGTAAQALPSAS
+60 AAATASQGAAADILPSAS

-84 ALDAYVATNPAA
+84 ALDAYVAANPTA

-110 FTVDDATTDAFQSF
+110 FTVDDATADAFQSF
-124 SQLDWLGR
+124 SPLDWLGR

-178 HLIAHCLSGQNANE
+178 HLIAHCLSGQDANE
-192 RNLITGTRHLNADA
+192 RNLITGTRHFNADV

-220 TSNHVLYR
+220 TGNHVLYR
-228 VTPVFER
+228 VTPVFEG

-268 GVAIDYATGDNWADE
+268 GVAIDYATGNNWADE
-283 TATNGSWAD
+283 AATAGSWSAS
-292 GTAAAGSWGAGTG
+292 AAAG
-305 STAAGGWG
+305 AAPLAPI
-313 TGSTAAGGWGTP
+313 SAAAT
-325 TAIAGASTLS
+325 TSQADDAST
-335 PISIAAASDQAASSS
+335 
-350 SDTPATVTYV
+350 DTPATVTYV

-376 SKIKAKNRMDSDQTR
+376 PKIKAKNRMDTNQTR

>member
-10 LQQQARSRR
+10 LQQQARGRR
-19 TITKGAVALAVILV
+19 SITKGAVALAVILV

-55 GTSTV
+55 GTSTA
-60 AANDGTAAQALPSAS
+60 AANDGTAAHALPSAS
-75 TVSGTDFLA
+75 TVSGTDFLT
-84 ALDAYVATNPAA
+84 ALDAYVAANPTA
-96 DEGDYVEIDGNTPS
+96 DEGDYVEIDDNTPS
-110 FTVDDATTDAFQSF
+110 FTVDDATTDAFQSY

-178 HLIAHCLSGQNANE
+178 HLIAHCLSGQDANE
-192 RNLITGTRHLNADA
+192 RNLITGTRHFNADV

-220 TSNHVLYR
+220 TGNHVLYR
-228 VTPVFER
+228 VTPVFED

-268 GVAIDYATGDNWADE
+268 GVAIDYATGNNWADE
-283 TATNGSWAD
+283 AATADSWSTSAATSNLSASASA
-292 GTAAAGSWGAGTG
+292 GTAPLA
-305 STAAGGWG
+305 
-313 TGSTAAGGWGTP
+313 
-325 TAIAGASTLS
+325 
-335 PISIAAASDQAASSS
+335 PISAAATTSQADDTST
-350 SDTPATVTYV
+350 DTPATVTYV

-376 SKIKAKNRMDSDQTR
+376 PKIKAKNRMDSNQTR

>member
-1 MHMKDTRSE
+1 MLMKDRTSE
-10 LQQQARSRR
+10 SHPQAKDARS
-19 TITKGAVALAVILV
+19 IPGGAKALV
-33 AAILCAFTLTQPG
+33 AALVAAVLVAFAFAQTYLSA
-46 LPTRTFADD
+46 RIFADD
-55 GTSTV
+55 GTSAAATASQGA
-60 AANDGTAAQALPSAS
+60 AANTLPSAS
-75 TVSGTDFLA
+75 TVSGTDFLT
-84 ALDAYVATNPAA
+84 ALDAYVAANPTV

-124 SQLDWLGR
+124 SQLDRLGR

-178 HLIAHCLSGQNANE
+178 HLIAHCLSGQDANE
-192 RNLITGTRHLNADA
+192 RNLITGTRHFNADV

-220 TSNHVLYR
+220 TGNHVLYR
-228 VTPVFER
+228 VTPVFEG

-268 GVAIDYATGDNWADE
+268 GVAIDYATGNNWADE
-283 TATNGSWAD
+283 AATADSWSTSAATSNLSASASA
-292 GTAAAGSWGAGTG
+292 GAAPLAPISAAATTSQADD
-305 STAAGGWG
+305 
-313 TGSTAAGGWGTP
+313 
-325 TAIAGASTLS
+325 AST
-335 PISIAAASDQAASSS
+335 
-350 SDTPATVTYV
+350 DTPATVTYV

-376 SKIKAKNRMDSDQTR
+376 PKIKAKNRMDSDQTR

>member
-1 MHMKDTRSE
+1 MHLKDTRGE
-10 LQQQARSRR
+10 FQQQAKGSRS
-19 TITKGAVALAVILV
+19 ITKDAVALAVILA
-33 AAILCAFTLTQPG
+33 AAILFAFALVQPG

-55 GTSTV
+55 GNSAA
-60 AANDGTAAQALPSAS
+60 AANDGTAAQTLPSAS
-75 TVSGTDFLA
+75 MVSGTDFLA
-84 ALDAYVATNPAA
+84 ALDAYVAANPMA
-96 DEGDYVEIDGNTPS
+96 DEGDYVEIDGNVPS

-178 HLIAHCLSGQNANE
+178 HLIAHCLSGQDANE
-192 RNLITGTRHLNADA
+192 QNLITGTRHFNADV

-220 TSNHVLYR
+220 SGNHVLYR
-228 VTPVFER
+228 VTPVFEG

-268 GVAIDYATGDNWADE
+268 GVAIDYATGNNWADE
-283 TATNGSWAD
+283 AAT
-292 GTAAAGSWGAGTG
+292 AGSWSA
-305 STAAGGWG
+305 S
-313 TGSTAAGGWGTP
+313 
-325 TAIAGASTLS
+325 ASTGAAPLA
-335 PISIAAASDQAASSS
+335 PISAVATTSQTDDAST
-350 SDTPATVTYV
+350 DTPATVTYV

-376 SKIKAKNRMDSDQTR
+376 PKIKAKNRMDSNQTR

>member
-1 MHMKDTRSE
+1 MKDLRNDSSA
-10 LQQQARSRR
+10 QARRARS
-19 TITKGAVALAVILV
+19 TTGGLAALAAALV
-33 AAILCAFTLTQPG
+33 AIVFAVFSIAQPG
-46 LPTRTFADD
+46 MPTGECTGTTASADEA
-55 GTSTV
+55 T
-60 AANDGTAAQALPSAS
+60 TAQTLPSAS
-75 TVSGTDFLA
+75 TVSGTDFLT
-84 ALDAYVATNPAA
+84 ALDAYVAANPTA
-96 DEGDYVEIDGNTPS
+96 DGGDYVEIDGNVPS
-110 FTVDDATTDAFQSF
+110 FTVDDATTDTFQSF

-147 DVRGDISE
+147 DMRGDISE

-178 HLIAHCLSGQNANE
+178 HLIAHCLSGQDANE
-192 RNLITGTRHLNADA
+192 RNLITGTRHFNADV

-220 TSNHVLYR
+220 TGNHVLYR
-228 VTPVFER
+228 VTPVFEG
-235 DELVARGVQI
+235 DELVARGVQM

-268 GVAIDYATGDNWADE
+268 GVAIDYATGNNWADE
-283 TATNGSWAD
+283 AATAGSWSASAA
-292 GTAAAGSWGAGTG
+292 TSSPSTSAAAG
-305 STAAGGWG
+305 AAPLA
-313 TGSTAAGGWGTP
+313 TISAAAT
-325 TAIAGASTLS
+325 TSQADDAST
-335 PISIAAASDQAASSS
+335 
-350 SDTPATVTYV
+350 DTPATVTYV

-376 SKIKAKNRMDSDQTR
+376 PKIKAKNRMDSNQTR

>member
-1 MHMKDTRSE
+1 MHMKDTRGE
-10 LQQQARSRR
+10 FQQQTKGGRS
-19 TITKGAVALAVILV
+19 ITKGVAALAVILV
-33 AAILCAFTLTQPG
+33 TAILFAFTFAQPG

-55 GTSTV
+55 GTSAA
-60 AANDGTAAQALPSAS
+60 AANDGTAAQTLPSAS

-84 ALDAYVATNPAA
+84 ALDAYVAANPAA

-110 FTVDDATTDAFQSF
+110 FTADDATTDAFQSF
-124 SQLDWLGR
+124 SPLDWLGR

-147 DVRGDISE
+147 DARGDISE

-178 HLIAHCLSGQNANE
+178 HLIAHCLSGQDANE
-192 RNLITGTRHLNADA
+192 QNLITGTRHFNADV

-220 TSNHVLYR
+220 TGNHVLYR
-228 VTPVFER
+228 VTPVFEG
-235 DELVARGVQI
+235 DELVARGVQM

-268 GVAIDYATGDNWADE
+268 GVAIDYATGNNWADE
-283 TATNGSWAD
+283 AAT
-292 GTAAAGSWGAGTG
+292 AGSWSAPA
-305 STAAGGWG
+305 STSSP
-313 TGSTAAGGWGTP
+313 STSAT
-325 TAIAGASTLS
+325 AGAAPLA
-335 PISIAAASDQAASSS
+335 PISAAATTSQADDASTG
-350 SDTPATVTYV
+350 TPATVTYV

-376 SKIKAKNRMDSDQTR
+376 PKIKAKNRMDSNQTR

>member
-1 MHMKDTRSE
+1 MHMKDTKGE
-10 LQQQARSRR
+10 LQQQARGGRS
-19 TITKGAVALAVILV
+19 ITKGAAALAVILV
-33 AAILCAFTLTQPG
+33 AAILFAFTFAQPG

-55 GTSTV
+55 GTS
-60 AANDGTAAQALPSAS
+60 AAVTASQEADAGTLPSAS

-84 ALDAYVATNPAA
+84 ALDVYVTANPAA
-96 DEGDYVEIDGNTPS
+96 DEGDYVEIDDNVPS
-110 FTVDDATTDAFQSF
+110 FTVDNATTDAFQSF
-124 SQLDWLGR
+124 SPLDWLGR

-192 RNLITGTRHLNADA
+192 QNLITGTRHFNADV

-220 TSNHVLYR
+220 SGNHVLYR
-228 VTPVFER
+228 VTPVFEG

-268 GVAIDYATGDNWADE
+268 GVAIDYATGNNWADE
-283 TATNGSWAD
+283 AAT
-292 GTAAAGSWGAGTG
+292 AGSWSASAASSSL
-305 STAAGGWG
+305 STSA
-313 TGSTAAGGWGTP
+313 T
-325 TAIAGASTLS
+325 AGAAPLS
-335 PISIAAASDQAASSS
+335 PISAAATTSQADDAS

-376 SKIKAKNRMDSDQTR
+376 PKIKAKNRMDSNQTR

>member
-10 LQQQARSRR
+10 LQQQARGRR
-19 TITKGAVALAVILV
+19 SITKGAVALAVILV

-60 AANDGTAAQALPSAS
+60 AANDGTVAQALPSAS
-75 TVSGTDFLA
+75 TVSGTDFLT
-84 ALDAYVATNPAA
+84 ALDAYVAANPTA
-96 DEGDYVEIDGNTPS
+96 DEGDYVEIDNNTPS

-124 SQLDWLGR
+124 SPLDWLGR

-178 HLIAHCLSGQNANE
+178 HLIAHCLSGQDANE
-192 RNLITGTRHLNADA
+192 QNLITGTRHFNADV

-220 TSNHVLYR
+220 TGNHVLYR
-228 VTPVFER
+228 VTPVFEG

-253 GQGVSLNVFLRNIQP
+253 GQGVSVNVFLRNIQP
-268 GVAIDYATGDNWADE
+268 GVAIDYATGNNWADE
-283 TATNGSWAD
+283 ASTAGSWSASATAS
-292 GTAAAGSWGAGTG
+292 GWNTGSAAAGN
-305 STAAGGWG
+305 
-313 TGSTAAGGWGTP
+313 
-325 TAIAGASTLS
+325 ASTLA
-335 PISIAAASDQAASSS
+335 PISAAAASDQATSTAD
-350 SDTPATVTYV
+350 DTPATVTYV

-376 SKIKAKNRMDSDQTR
+376 PKIKAKNRMDSNQTR

>member
-1 MHMKDTRSE
+1 MKDLRNDSSA
-10 LQQQARSRR
+10 QARRARS
-19 TITKGAVALAVILV
+19 TTGGLAALAAAL
-33 AAILCAFTLTQPG
+33 AAIVFAVFSIAQPG
-46 LPTRTFADD
+46 MPTGECTGTTASADEA
-55 GTSTV
+55 TT
-60 AANDGTAAQALPSAS
+60 AQALPSAS

-84 ALDAYVATNPAA
+84 ALDAYVAANPMA
-96 DEGDYVEIDGNTPS
+96 DEGDYVEIDGNVPS

-178 HLIAHCLSGQNANE
+178 HLIAHCLSGQDANE
-192 RNLITGTRHLNADA
+192 QNLITGTRHFNADV

-220 TSNHVLYR
+220 TGNHVLYR
-228 VTPVFER
+228 VTPVFEG
-235 DELVARGVQI
+235 DELVARGVQM

-253 GQGVSLNVFLRNIQP
+253 GQGVSLNMFLRNIQP
-268 GVAIDYATGDNWADE
+268 GVAIDYATGNNWADE
-283 TATNGSWAD
+283 AAT
-292 GTAAAGSWGAGTG
+292 AGSWSAPA
-305 STAAGGWG
+305 STSSP
-313 TGSTAAGGWGTP
+313 STSAT
-325 TAIAGASTLS
+325 AGAAPLA
-335 PISIAAASDQAASSS
+335 PISAAATTSQADDASTG
-350 SDTPATVTYV
+350 TPATVTYV

-376 SKIKAKNRMDSDQTR
+376 PKIKAKNRMDSNQTR